1 MMRLRRQLPVYSP
14 LAGGALL
21 AGAAPGRNGHTALV
35 ELAELLRER
44 YAAEHVILCG
54 SGTQALQIAITGVE
68 PHTQNPVLALPA
80 YCCYDVATAAVG
92 AGLQISLYDLDPD
105 TLAPDLD
112 SVERVLAAG
121 AGAIVAAPLYGIP
134 IPWEPLGTLTRA
146 HGAVLV
152 EDAAQ
157 GHGASW
163 NDRPVGTLGSTSILS
178 FGRGKGWT
186 GGAGGAVLTRHGVAA
201 PPPAWE
207 YPAAMPLLGTLAQW
221 VLGRPSLYGLPA
233 SIPWLGLG
241 ETRYKEP
248 GPLTAMAPF
257 CAKVLLSTRAAADE
271 EAEAR
276 RKNATSLLEGLDDRG
291 VSRIRVP
298 AGGAAGYLR
307 LPLRLRRGRGSP
319 PVQRAA
325 GRYGVAPGY
334 PTTLAAL
341 AAVRERLTGPARAWP
356 GADTLVREL
365 VTLPVHSRMTAADLA
380 AALRSTAS

>member
-1 MMRLRRQLPVYSP
+1 MMGLRRQIPVYSP

-21 AGAAPGRNGHTALV
+21 AGAVSRRDTALD
-35 ELAELLRER
+35 ELDELLRGR
-44 YAAEHVILCG
+44 YAAEHVTLCG
-54 SGTQALQIAITGVE
+54 SGTQALQLAIAGAAA
-68 PHTQNPVLALPA
+68 HTQNRVVALPA

-92 AGLQISLYDLDPD
+92 AGLQISLYDVDPD
-105 TLAPDLD
+105 TLTPDLA

-121 AGAIVAAPLYGIP
+121 AGTIVAAPLYGIP
-134 IPWEPLGTLTRA
+134 IPWETLEALTRA
-146 HGAVLV
+146 HGADLV

-163 NDRPVGTLGSTSILS
+163 NGRPVGSLGSTSILS

-186 GGAGGAVLTRHGVAA
+186 GGAGGALFTRHGVAA
-201 PPPAWE
+201 APPAPE
-207 YPAAMPLLGTLAQW
+207 SPAAAPLLGTAAQW
-221 VLGRPSLYGLPA
+221 VLGRPSIYGLPA

-257 CAKVLLSTRAAADE
+257 CARVLLSTQVAADE

-276 RKNATSLLEGLDDRG
+276 KKNAASLLEGLDDRA
-291 VSRIRVP
+291 VSRTRVP

-319 PVQRAA
+319 PGQRAA

-341 AAVRERLTGPARAWP
+341 PAVRERLTGPETAWP
-356 GADTLVREL
+356 GADTLVRDL
-365 VTLPVHSRMTAADLA
+365 VTLPVHSRMTAADLV
-380 AALRSTAS
+380 AALRSTTS